1 VKILVDS
8 NKLVKVAEL
17 LEGPPDSGN
26 ITYAYNIV
34 AKILRESIT
43 EEQKEIELDE
53 YLAQTQRDWMD

>member
-1 VKILVDS
+1 VKISVDS

-17 LEGPPDSGN
+17 LEGPPESGN

-34 AKILRESIT
+34 TKILREAVN
-43 EEQKEIELDE
+43 EEQKEIELDQ